1 MWWEIGAITPQQL
14 LLLLVL
20 ETGKVVFIVPTA
32 VMGAVAVVLQEVVG
46 ILDIIVNAY
55 LLVFVKIW
63 QEINVNSNDILCLL
77 EDFGRS
83 QFNNPC
89 PACVAGDWCVYP

>member
-1 MWWEIGAITPQQL
+1 MITPQQL

-83 QFNNPC
+83 LFNNPF
-89 PACVAGDWCVYP
+89 PTCVVGDWCVY

>member
-1 MWWEIGAITPQQL
+1 MITPQQL

-20 ETGKVVFIVPTA
+20 ETGKLVFIVPTA

-46 ILDIIVNAY
+46 FLDIIVNAY
-55 LLVFVKIW
+55 LLLFVKIW
-63 QEINVNSNDILCLL
+63 QEINVNSNDILCLP

-89 PACVAGDWCVYP
+89 PACVAGDWCQY